1 MNRSTTYLADG
12 QEISLS
18 LRELHTPNWVSLD
31 IDIKQDGW
39 NLVNSLTLVSHTV
52 EQEQALRMLAQAWHE
67 YKATLEHL
75 ASL

>member
-39 NLVNSLTLVSHTV
+39 NLVTSLTLVSHTV
-52 EQEQALRMLAQAWHE
+52 EQEQVLRMLAQAFHDN
-67 YKATLEHL
+67 KATLEHL
-75 ASL
+75 ATV

>member
-67 YKATLEHL
+67 YKATLKHL